1 MLGEHL
7 PIGTIIIW
15 GGDPTEIPENWK
27 VCNGDPLKIDQHQK
41 LHHVL
46 GKRWD
51 NDGKYKEN
59 HFNIPDLRGV
69 FLRGVNEDR
78 NDEYSDPEFSER
90 KRLKDDS
97 TQTLA
102 DNDAGT
108 YQKDV
113 FKSHIHKYARFETT
127 GVNTEPGGPDG
138 NDYHGWQ
145 TRTYN
150 TDSSEP
156 EGGKETRPVNAYVY
170 FIIKVK

>member
-27 VCNGDPLKIDQHQK
+27 VCNGDPLATNQYQK

-51 NDGKYKEN
+51 NDAKYKEN

-78 NDEYSDPEFSER
+78 NDEYYDPEFSER
-90 KRLKDDS
+90 KRLKNDP

-108 YQKDV
+108 YQKYEIQ
-113 FKSHIHKYARFETT
+113 SHSHELKDIATT
-127 GVNTEPGGPDG
+127 GVSNGAPGPDG
-138 NDYHGWQ
+138 NSYRGYGLVPA
-145 TRTYN
+145 TKLA
-150 TDSSEP
+150 
-156 EGGKETRPVNAYVY
+156 GGKETRPVNAYVY